1 MAEST
6 YLYGREIDMLGVYFK
21 ELIHSLPLFLKGM
34 GITAIVSGISLV
46 AGTILGVI
54 CGVFRTVRRFG
65 LSKIMGFY
73 ADYMRGIPFLVH
85 IFIIY
90 FILPEAGI
98 QLSPFFAAAVALT
111 VYAGAYISEIVAA
124 GILSVSRGQW
134 EAATAYGL
142 NVFQRMRYVVFPQA
156 VRVILPPL
164 VGEYVLLVKD
174 SSIVSVIGL
183 TDITR
188 VGWLTVQRVPEGLMV
203 FGLVG
208 ILYFIICYP
217 LIHLSHY
224 LEEKIS
230 YDTQ

>member
-1 MAEST
+1 MFVF
-6 YLYGREIDMLGVYFK
+6 YLKG
-21 ELIHSLPLFLKGM
+21 LIHSFPQFLQGM
-34 GITAIVSGISLV
+34 GVTALVSGISLV
-46 AGTILGVI
+46 AGTLLGVI
-54 CGVFRTVRRFG
+54 CGVFRTIRRFG
-65 LSKIMGFY
+65 FSRLMGAY
-73 ADYMRGIPFLVH
+73 ADYMRGVPFLVH

-90 FILPEAGI
+90 FILPEFGI
-98 QLSPFFAAAVALT
+98 QLDPFPAAAIALT
-111 VYAGAYISEIVAA
+111 IYAGAYISEIVAA
-124 GILSVSRGQW
+124 GILSISRGQW

-142 NVFQRMRYVVFPQA
+142 NAFQRMRYIIFPQA

-188 VGWLTVQRVPEGLMV
+188 VGWLTVQRIPEGLMV

-208 ILYFIICYP
+208 ILYFVICYP

-224 LEEKIS
+224 LEKKIS
-230 YDTQ
+230 YETH

>member
-1 MAEST
+1 MIA
-6 YLYGREIDMLGVYFK
+6 IYFK
-21 ELIHSLPLFLKGM
+21 GLIHTLPLFFKGLW
-34 GITAIVSGISLV
+34 ITILVSGVSLI
-46 AGTILGVI
+46 AGTALGVI
-54 CGVFRTVRRFG
+54 CGILRTIRKWGISR
-65 LSKIMGFY
+65 LMGFY
-73 ADYMRGIPFLVH
+73 ADYMRGVPFLVH

-90 FILPEAGI
+90 FILPEVGI
-98 QLSPFFAAAVALT
+98 QLDPFPAATIALT

-124 GILSVSRGQW
+124 GIQSVPKGQM

-142 NVFQRMRYVVFPQA
+142 NPFQRLRYVIFPQA
-156 VRVILPPL
+156 IRVILPPL

-183 TDITR
+183 TDVTR
-188 VGWLTVQRVPEGLMV
+188 VGWLTVQRIPEGLMV

-217 LIHLSHY
+217 MIHLSHY

-230 YDTQ
+230 YESQ

>member
-1 MAEST
+1 MFT
-6 YLYGREIDMLGVYFK
+6 FYLKG
-21 ELIHSLPLFLKGM
+21 LIHSFPIFLKGM
-34 GITAIVSGISLV
+34 GMTVLVSGISLV
-46 AGTILGVI
+46 AGTLLGVI
-54 CGVFRTVRRFG
+54 CGIFRTIPKWGVSR
-65 LSKIMGFY
+65 LMGFY

-90 FILPEAGI
+90 FILPEVGI
-98 QLSPFFAAAVALT
+98 QLDPFPAAAIALT

-124 GILSVSRGQW
+124 GILSVSRGQR

-142 NVFQRMRYVVFPQA
+142 NAFQRMRYIIFPQA

-188 VGWLTVQRVPEGLMV
+188 VGWLTVQRIPEGLMV

-208 ILYFIICYP
+208 ILYFVICYP

-230 YDTQ
+230 YESH

>member
-1 MAEST
+1 M
-6 YLYGREIDMLGVYFK
+6 IGVYFK
-21 ELIHSLPLFLKGM
+21 GLIHTLPLFLKGLWVTIM
-34 GITAIVSGISLV
+34 VSGISLV
-46 AGTILGVI
+46 AGTLLGVI
-54 CGVFRTVRRFG
+54 CGILRTVKQWG
-65 LSKIMGFY
+65 LSKLMGAY
-73 ADYMRGIPFLVH
+73 ADYMRGVPFLVH

-90 FILPEAGI
+90 FILPEVGI
-98 QLSPFFAAAVALT
+98 QLEPFPAAAIALT

-124 GILSVSRGQW
+124 GILSVPRGQR

-142 NVFQRMRYVVFPQA
+142 NAWQRMRYIIFPQA

-183 TDITR
+183 TDVTR
-188 VGWLTVQRVPEGLMV
+188 VGWLTVQRIPEGLMV

-208 ILYFIICYP
+208 ILYFVVCYP

-224 LEEKIS
+224 LEEKVS
-230 YDTQ
+230 YESH

>member
-1 MAEST
+1 
-6 YLYGREIDMLGVYFK
+6 MLAFYFK
-21 ELIHSLPLFLKGM
+21 GLMHSLPLFFKGM
-34 GITAIVSGISLV
+34 GITALVSGISLV
-46 AGTILGVI
+46 AGTLLGVM
-54 CGVFRTVRRFG
+54 CGILRTVKRFG
-65 LSKIMGFY
+65 LSKVMGFY

-90 FILPEAGI
+90 FILPEFGI
-98 QLSPFFAAAVALT
+98 QLDPFPAAAIALT

-124 GILSVSRGQW
+124 GILSIPRGQR

-142 NVFQRMRYVVFPQA
+142 NAFQRMRYIIFPQA

-188 VGWLTVQRVPEGLMV
+188 VGWLTVQRIPEGLMV

-208 ILYFIICYP
+208 ILYFVICYP

-230 YDTQ
+230 YETH